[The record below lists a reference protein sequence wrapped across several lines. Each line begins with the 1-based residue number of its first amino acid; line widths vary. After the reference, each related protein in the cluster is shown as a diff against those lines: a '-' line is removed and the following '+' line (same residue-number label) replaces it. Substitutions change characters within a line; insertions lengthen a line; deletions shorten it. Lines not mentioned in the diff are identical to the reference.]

1 MESATRK
8 LPPNPRENANVLSVL
23 FFVWT
28 LPLFKK
34 GYAKVLE
41 LEDIFQPLISDRSE
55 SLGNRLEL

>member
-1 MESATRK
+1 MESTRRK
-8 LPPNPRENANVLSVL
+8 LPPNPRENANFLSVL

-41 LEDIFQPLISDRSE
+41 LEDIFQPLTSDRSE
-55 SLGNRLEL
+55 SLGNRLEV

>member
-1 MESATRK
+1 MESAKRK
-8 LPPNPRENANVLSVL
+8 LPPNPREKANILSVL

-41 LEDIFQPLISDRSE
+41 LEDIFQPLTCDRSE
-55 SLGNRLEL
+55 SLGNRLNV